1 MSPEL
6 QQIVQN
12 INQLSPIDRWEILE
26 HLMGQFKKSLG
37 INVSEST
44 MTPIPPNFSKL
55 SSEDIL
61 LMTQGSWGNQT
72 TDEIDNQLAQQRQF
86 DWGE

>member
-12 INQLSPIDRWEILE
+12 INQFSPIDRWEILE

-44 MTPIPPNFSKL
+44 MTTISTSLVKL
-55 SSEDIL
+55 SSEEIL

-72 TDEIDNQLAQQRQF
+72 SDEIDNQLAQQRQL

>member
-1 MSPEL
+1 MSPQL

-37 INVSEST
+37 INVSGST
-44 MTPIPPNFSKL
+44 MASISTSLVKL
-55 SSEDIL
+55 SPEDIL

-72 TDEIDNQLAQQRQF
+72 TDEIDHQLAQQRQF